1 MNTQLLY
8 WQFSKGFATEKH
20 NSYSTIHLAATMS
33 SAGPC
38 KCKCSTR
45 LLLWYNGK
53 SHFLRVNLKLFSGHH
68 ANSEEMTVEADIRRK
83 ERGAI
88 CMNLDSQHFVH
99 IKYSILW
106 PESQTLLHASMHDQF
121 STYDPALHALLNFHP
136 SHPAKKEEMATHS
149 SIHARKIPQTEEP
162 GRLQTMGL
170 QRVGHRWE
178 ESSVH
183 KMVI

>member
-20 NSYSTIHLAATMS
+20 NSYSIIHLAATMS

-38 KCKCSTR
+38 KCKHSTG

-68 ANSEEMTVEADIRRK
+68 ANSEEITVEAGIRRK
-83 ERGAI
+83 KCGAI

-106 PESQTLLHASMHDQF
+106 PESQTLLCASMHDQF
-121 STYDPALHALLNFHP
+121 STYRP
-136 SHPAKKEEMATHS
+136 SFACSSQFSSLPSCKERRNGNPLQYPSQENPTDRGAWQATDHGVAKSWT
-149 SIHARKIPQTEEP
+149 
-162 GRLQTMGL
+162 
-170 QRVGHRWE
+170 
-178 ESSVH
+178 
-183 KMVI
+183 